1 MAKIQTNRTPEVLAK
16 YEEVVRLRSIGLS
29 FQQIA
34 DRVGYSGRSGAKA
47 AYTEAIKMWGSEA
60 VEEQRILE
68 NERLDY
74 LWRTAVS
81 QIEGSKGDPG
91 IVIHAVN
98 SALRVS
104 AKRAALNGL
113 DAPRQVEIAGTDG
126 AALRTDIGDLLRSRL
141 KQLENT
147 ISPGNPIEIDP
158 GEAPVDTS
166 RHQ

>member
-1 MAKIQTNRTPEVLAK
+1 
-16 YEEVVRLRSIGLS
+16 
-29 FQQIA
+29 
-34 DRVGYSGRSGAKA
+34 
-47 AYTEAIKMWGSEA
+47 MWGSEA
-60 VEEQRILE
+60 VEEHRILE
-68 NERLDY
+68 NECLDY

-81 QIEGSKGDPG
+81 QIEGSKGDPAT
-91 IVIHAVN
+91 VINAVN

-104 AKRAALNGL
+104 ARRAALNGL

-126 AALRTDIGDLLRSRL
+126 SALRTDIGDLLRSRL

-166 RHQ
+166 KHQ